1 MKSCG
6 VDILGMSK
14 KYLKI
19 ILVSIFCLAAV
30 VMFSLAA
37 LVSAAGETA
46 VVELDNPLGA
56 KEVTQASLL
65 KTTGTIIKG
74 FLGVTGTIALAM
86 FVYGGIMW
94 LISGGNPDKIK
105 KGKDVFVWSVIG
117 LLIIFGSY
125 FLVDLVIRA
134 LTAKT

>member
-1 MKSCG
+1 M
-6 VDILGMSK
+6 DK

-19 ILVSIFCLAAV
+19 ILVSVVCLVALAALSHAV
-30 VMFSLAA
+30 

-56 KEVTQASLL
+56 KEVTQTSLL

-74 FLGVTGTIALAM
+74 FLGITGTIALAM
-86 FVYGGIMW
+86 FIYGGIMW

-117 LLIIFGSY
+117 LLVIFGSY
-125 FLVDLVIRA
+125 FIVDFVIRA